1 MVYISPN
8 SRQEMEHSFKD
19 YDSSFSSG
27 NGVHK
32 EKTHLYLNIQTS
44 ELLTTACVR
53 RYFSGLNID
62 DILPLKDKRGAL
74 VKFFHSTDA
83 YEGLQRYR
91 KSRDITVIWSSISEW
106 IRHGGRTHYDE
117 CRPERKGHHSRSPE
131 SLSHSSFR
139 ISRSPPRYSR
149 SPQRYSQ
156 SRHVRSPPWH
166 SRSPLSHSRSPRMHS
181 RSPCIKS
188 RSPPWSTRS
197 PQLNTRSPRR
207 IIRSPRHSARS
218 PRHSARSPRQST
230 RSPQRR
236 TRSPRRSARSPQN
249 LSNEQHSIFEGDF
262 HVHVTNLK
270 YNTKKEDVRRW
281 FFNLISDH
289 HIMFLY
295 DEKGNRTRECVVMF
309 KNEKDYKKVLKLDKV
324 TFDGRLI
331 FISSISKSSIRNLLT
346 DSKALLSHHYAKG
359 KCLYLRNFPSDVTKS
374 DILKFFSGF
383 SLNEEDVSLLCKR
396 DGVGIGEVL
405 VSLSSDEDLEKA
417 DKLHRKKFKDKEIPI
432 RRLPEEKLLSFLS
445 SNSLSLMPE
454 NPYDCVTQEDDLLEE
469 ESDQEKN
476 ISDKEDDTPQEE
488 SSCHQTDNAHEY
500 VTQADDASEES
511 PVHVEEE
518 PSAMCS
524 SDEESI
530 LIDNDFVIL
539 EDATSE
545 DEGLRQ

>member
-188 RSPPWSTRS
+188 RSPPWST
-197 PQLNTRSPRR
+197 
-207 IIRSPRHSARS
+207 
-218 PRHSARSPRQST
+218 
-230 RSPQRR
+230 
-236 TRSPRRSARSPQN
+236 RSPQN